1 MYTLFQCTVHECV
14 MDTNLD
20 SQERLFLL
28 TLIVKQPSSSSLLHV
43 NFRFPNKSL
52 KLSIFSLF
60 LCQYNKATFYRFY
73 KLQPLLM
80 ITIAAAVDDNNNN
93 NSCCWRRL
101 VEQASFIGGK
111 DWSCWWRWW
120 CCWWW
125 CSIGPGSDPCWCGG
139 WNWRRASSV
148 PPKQYRLQGVLIFIN
163 STGCRVTNINK
174 WYRLQGVLILINST
188 GCRVTN
194 INK

>member
-1 MYTLFQCTVHECV
+1 

-80 ITIAAAVDDNNNN
+80 ITITTIVAVGDDLLNKLRLLAVNTEVVDDDDD
-93 NSCCWRRL
+93 
-101 VEQASFIGGK
+101 VV
-111 DWSCWWRWW
+111 D
-120 CCWWW
+120 
-125 CSIGPGSDPCWCGG
+125 DD
-139 WNWRRASSV
+139 
-148 PPKQYRLQGVLIFIN
+148 VL
-163 STGCRVTNINK
+163 
-174 WYRLQGVLILINST
+174 
-188 GCRVTN
+188 
-194 INK
+194 

>member
-1 MYTLFQCTVHECV
+1 
-14 MDTNLD
+14 LD

-28 TLIVKQPSSSSLLHV
+28 TLNQPSSSSLLHV

-93 NSCCWRRL
+93 NICWLLNKLRL
-101 VEQASFIGGK
+101 AAVKTEVV
-111 DWSCWWRWW
+111 D
-120 CCWWW
+120 
-125 CSIGPGSDPCWCGG
+125 DDDD
-139 WNWRRASSV
+139 V
-148 PPKQYRLQGVLIFIN
+148 VDDDVL
-163 STGCRVTNINK
+163 
-174 WYRLQGVLILINST
+174 
-188 GCRVTN
+188 
-194 INK
+194 

>member
-1 MYTLFQCTVHECV
+1 MYCVQCSVTLFQCTVHECV

-60 LCQYNKATFYRFY
+60 LCQYNKAIFYRFY

-93 NSCCWRRL
+93 NICWLLNKLRL
-101 VEQASFIGGK
+101 VAVKTEVV
-111 DWSCWWRWW
+111 D
-120 CCWWW
+120 
-125 CSIGPGSDPCWCGG
+125 DDDD
-139 WNWRRASSV
+139 V
-148 PPKQYRLQGVLIFIN
+148 VDDDVL
-163 STGCRVTNINK
+163 
-174 WYRLQGVLILINST
+174 
-188 GCRVTN
+188 
-194 INK
+194 

>member
-1 MYTLFQCTVHECV
+1 

-60 LCQYNKATFYRFY
+60 LCQYNKAIFYRFY

-80 ITIAAAVDDNNNN
+80 ITIGAAVDDNNNN
-93 NSCCWRRL
+93 NICWLLNKLRL
-101 VEQASFIGGK
+101 AAVKTEVV
-111 DWSCWWRWW
+111 D
-120 CCWWW
+120 
-125 CSIGPGSDPCWCGG
+125 DDDD
-139 WNWRRASSV
+139 V
-148 PPKQYRLQGVLIFIN
+148 VDDDVL
-163 STGCRVTNINK
+163 
-174 WYRLQGVLILINST
+174 
-188 GCRVTN
+188 
-194 INK
+194 